1 MGKATANF
9 PEFGPRSAAGKEA
22 DGPQGGGEGRC
33 AAVRFGSYAIPRQ
46 REDAAGL
53 LGPRL
58 GPVSRRH
65 H

>member
-22 DGPQGGGEGRC
+22 DGPQGGGRGD
-33 AAVRFGSYAIPRQ
+33 AQPSAFGSYAIPRQ